1 MTITQLCPD
10 DLLLAARRGSLTTQD
25 EARLDVHL
33 QRCSRCR
40 ATLAAGRAFDAV
52 LGAHPGDDAIAM
64 RIAAQVTQRPAR
76 RWLAYVATGSL
87 LLLSGSVAVAAVGR
101 ETLQR
106 WFSPTPEQSAA
117 PVASAPEV
125 RGAEPRRPNAP
136 TPMAGAPEAASTAPA
151 GATSDV
157 TSPRSAPSTAAPNTA
172 APNTAIR
179 VSPPPSE
186 PGAGAAELFANANA
200 LRTQGQAA
208 EAERRYLT
216 LQARYPSSTEARV
229 SLVSLARLE
238 LGSRPAQA
246 LRHFDAYL
254 TQKAHTTLTEEALFG
269 RASALGRLGR
279 TDEERRA
286 WRQLV
291 ERYPGSVYAERAKS
305 RLATTP

>member
-1 MTITQLCPD
+1 MTIAQLCPD
-10 DLLLAARRGSLTTQD
+10 DLLLAARRGSLNPQD
-25 EARLDVHL
+25 EARLEVHL
-33 QRCSRCR
+33 QRCSRCQ

-52 LGAHPGDDAIAM
+52 LGAHTGDDAIAM

-76 RWLAYVATGSL
+76 RWLAYVATGGL

-106 WFSPTPEQSAA
+106 WLFPTSEESTAPAA
-117 PVASAPEV
+117 PAP
-125 RGAEPRRPNAP
+125 RAAEPRRAN
-136 TPMAGAPEAASTAPA
+136 
-151 GATSDV
+151 
-157 TSPRSAPSTAAPNTA
+157 APNTA
-172 APNTAIR
+172 VTAPEVASAATAAPTSAVAPAALSTATR
-179 VSPPPSE
+179 VSPRATE
-186 PGAGAAELFANANA
+186 PMETAAELFASANA

-208 EAERRYLT
+208 EAERRYLA
-216 LQARYPSSTEARV
+216 LQARHPGSTEARV

-238 LGSRPAQA
+238 LASRPAQA
-246 LRHFDAYL
+246 LRHFNAYL
-254 TQKAHTTLTEEALFG
+254 AQKAHSTLAEEALFG

-279 TDEERRA
+279 ADEERAA

>member
-33 QRCSRCR
+33 QRCSRCQ

-52 LGAHPGDDAIAM
+52 LGAQAGDDAIAM
-64 RIAAQVTQRPAR
+64 RIAVQVTQRPAR
-76 RWLAYVATGSL
+76 RWLAYIATGGL

-101 ETLQR
+101 EALQR
-106 WFSPTPEQSAA
+106 WLTPTSEESTAPAA
-117 PVASAPEV
+117 PPVTAPAPRAAGPQQSSARGAGSAPEV
-125 RGAEPRRPNAP
+125 P
-136 TPMAGAPEAASTAPA
+136 S
-151 GATSDV
+151 AT
-157 TSPRSAPSTAAPNTA
+157 TTTAAPLEITQTA
-172 APNTAIR
+172 PTSAAR
-179 VSPPPSE
+179 VSPRFVE
-186 PGAGAAELFANANA
+186 PAETAAELFASANA

-208 EAERRYLT
+208 EAERRYLS
-216 LQARYPSSTEARV
+216 LQARYPGSTEARV

-238 LGSRPAQA
+238 LGARPARA
-246 LRHFDAYL
+246 LSHFNAYL
-254 TQKAHTTLTEEALFG
+254 AQKAHTTLTEEALFG
-269 RASALGRLGR
+269 RASALARLGR
-279 TDEERRA
+279 ADEERAA